1 MSDVRAVPGA
11 SSGGSSGVSS
21 GAPTV
26 VAERAVPRSGR
37 LGYFLRRNPRVLLG
51 GAVVVLLIV
60 LAIMAPLIVP
70 YDPIDV
76 DPTQGLEPPSLK
88 HWLGTDDLGRDVLSR
103 VLMGARVSLTV
114 GIISVV
120 IGLVVGV
127 SIGLAAGYLGGAV
140 DLLMMR
146 IIDALLAF
154 PGLLLAISITAA
166 LGPQIWNAM
175 IAIGIVAI
183 PAYTRL
189 TRAQVLS
196 VRERE
201 FVTATRALGATGSRI
216 VFKHIL
222 PNISNALVVQAS
234 LSTAFA
240 ILAEASLSF
249 LGLGAQPP
257 TPSWGQDINYSQ
269 RYLTN
274 MMWWM
279 SAGPGIAIFLAV
291 LSFNFLG
298 DALRDALDPHLRRRA

>member
-1 MSDVRAVPGA
+1 M
-11 SSGGSSGVSS
+11 SGVGAVSS
-21 GAPTV
+21 SPLP
-26 VAERAVPRSGR
+26 VAQRAATPLRGR

-51 GAVVVLLIV
+51 GVVVVFLTLV
-60 LAIMAPLIVP
+60 AIFAPLLVP
-70 YDPIDV
+70 YDPIEV
-76 DPTQGLEPPSLK
+76 NPTDSLEAPSLQ
-88 HWLGTDDLGRDVLSR
+88 HLFGTDDLGRDVLSR
-103 VLMGARVSLTV
+103 VILGARVSLSV
-114 GIISVV
+114 GLISVT
-120 IGLVVGV
+120 IGLIVGV
-127 SIGLAAGYLGGAV
+127 SVGLAAGYLGGPV
-140 DLLMMR
+140 DLLAMR
-146 IIDALLAF
+146 VIDALLAF
-154 PGLLLAISITAA
+154 PALLLAISITAA

-175 IAIGIVAI
+175 IAIGVVAI

-196 VRERE
+196 IRERE
-201 FVTATRALGATGSRI
+201 FVTATRAIGASSWRI
-216 VFKHIL
+216 VFRHIL
-222 PNISNALVVQAS
+222 PNVSNSLVVQAS

-269 RYLTN
+269 RYLSN

-279 SAGPGIAIFLAV
+279 SDGPGLAIFLAV

>member
-1 MSDVRAVPGA
+1 
-11 SSGGSSGVSS
+11 
-21 GAPTV
+21 
-26 VAERAVPRSGR
+26 
-37 LGYFLRRNPRVLLG
+37 
-51 GAVVVLLIV
+51 
-60 LAIMAPLIVP
+60 
-70 YDPIDV
+70 
-76 DPTQGLEPPSLK
+76 
-88 HWLGTDDLGRDVLSR
+88 
-103 VLMGARVSLTV
+103 MGARVSLTV
-114 GIISVV
+114 GIISVA
-120 IGLVVGV
+120 IGLVLGV

-140 DLLMMR
+140 DLLAMR
-146 IIDALLAF
+146 VIDALLAF
-154 PGLLLAISITAA
+154 PALLLAISITAA

-201 FVTATRALGATGSRI
+201 FVTATRAVGATGSRI

-222 PNISNALVVQAS
+222 PNISNSLVVQAS

>member
-1 MSDVRAVPGA
+1 MSGAGAVTSTTAPVAQRAVRPM
-11 SSGGSSGVSS
+11 
-21 GAPTV
+21 
-26 VAERAVPRSGR
+26 RGR

-51 GAVVVLLIV
+51 GVVILLLVLL
-60 LAIMAPLIVP
+60 AIFARVIVP
-70 YDPIDV
+70 YDPIEVNPSDSME
-76 DPTQGLEPPSLK
+76 GPSLQ

-103 VLMGARVSLTV
+103 VIVGSQVSLSV
-114 GIISVV
+114 GLISVS
-120 IGLVVGV
+120 IGLIVGV
-127 SIGLAAGYLGGAV
+127 SVGLAAGYLGGPV
-140 DLLMMR
+140 DLLAMR
-146 IIDALLAF
+146 VIDALLAF
-154 PGLLLAISITAA
+154 PALLLAISITAA

-175 IAIGIVAI
+175 IAIGVVAI

-196 VRERE
+196 IRERE
-201 FVTATRALGATGSRI
+201 FVTATRAIGASSWRI
-216 VFKHIL
+216 VFRHIL
-222 PNISNALVVQAS
+222 PNVSNSLVVQAS

-269 RYLTN
+269 RYLSN

>member
-1 MSDVRAVPGA
+1 MSDARAVPGA
-11 SSGGSSGVSS
+11 PPVT
-21 GAPTV
+21 AQ
-26 VAERAVPRSGR
+26 RAASRPSR
-37 LGYFLRRNPRVLLG
+37 LGYFLQRNPRVLLG
-51 GAVVVLLIV
+51 GSVVVALLVIA
-60 LAIMAPLIVP
+60 LIAPWIVP

-76 DPTQGLEPPSLK
+76 DPIQGLEAPGLK

-103 VLMGARVSLTV
+103 VVMGSRVSLSV
-114 GIISVV
+114 GLIS
-120 IGLVVGV
+120 V
-127 SIGLAAGYLGGAV
+127 SIGLAAGYLSGAV
-140 DLLMMR
+140 DLLAMR
-146 IIDALLAF
+146 VIDALLAF
-154 PGLLLAISITAA
+154 PALLLAISITAA
-166 LGPQIWNAM
+166 LGPQIWNSM
-175 IAIGIVAI
+175 IAIGVVAI
-183 PAYTRL
+183 PAYARL

-201 FVTATRALGATGSRI
+201 YVMATRAVGATSWRI
-216 VFKHIL
+216 VTRHIL
-222 PNISNALVVQAS
+222 PNISNSLVVQAS

-274 MMWWM
+274 MLWWM

>member
-1 MSDVRAVPGA
+1 M
-11 SSGGSSGVSS
+11 S
-21 GAPTV
+21 GAGAVTSASAP
-26 VAERAVPRSGR
+26 VAQRASRPLRGR

-51 GAVVVLLIV
+51 GVVVLLLV
-60 LAIMAPLIVP
+60 LVALFSPVIVP
-70 YDPIDV
+70 YDPIEVNPSDSM
-76 DPTQGLEPPSLK
+76 EAPSLQ

-103 VLMGARVSLTV
+103 VLLGSRVSLSV
-114 GIISVV
+114 GLISVS
-120 IGLVVGV
+120 IGLIVGV
-127 SIGLAAGYLGGAV
+127 SVGLAAGYLGGPV
-140 DLLMMR
+140 DLLAMR
-146 IIDALLAF
+146 VIDALLSF
-154 PGLLLAISITAA
+154 PALLLAISITAA

-175 IAIGIVAI
+175 IAIGVVAI

-196 VRERE
+196 IRERE
-201 FVTATRALGATGSRI
+201 FVTATRAIGASSWRI
-216 VFKHIL
+216 VFRHIL
-222 PNISNALVVQAS
+222 PNVSNSLVVQAS

-269 RYLTN
+269 RYLSN

>member
-1 MSDVRAVPGA
+1 MSQAGA
-11 SSGGSSGVSS
+11 MSGVRLPAE
-21 GAPTV
+21 GRV
-26 VAERAVPRSGR
+26 VTRPGR
-37 LGYFLRRNPRVLLG
+37 VRYFLRRNPRVLIG
-51 GAVVVLLIV
+51 GSVVVLLALV
-60 LAIMAPLIVP
+60 ALLAPYIVP

-76 DPTQGLEPPSLK
+76 DPSQAMEAPSLK
-88 HWLGTDDLGRDVLSR
+88 HWLGTDDLGRDVFSR
-103 VLMGARVSLTV
+103 VVMGSRVSLSV
-114 GIISVV
+114 GLISVT
-120 IGLVVGV
+120 IGLVLGV
-127 SIGLAAGYLGGAV
+127 SIGLAAGYLGGTV
-140 DLLMMR
+140 DLLAMR
-146 IIDALLAF
+146 AIDALLAF
-154 PGLLLAISITAA
+154 PALLLAISITAA
-166 LGPQIWNAM
+166 LGPQLWNAM
-175 IAIGIVAI
+175 IAIGVVAI

-196 VRERE
+196 IRERE
-201 FVTATRALGATGSRI
+201 YVTATRALGASSWRI
-216 VFKHIL
+216 VFRHIL
-222 PNISNALVVQAS
+222 PNVSNSLVVQAS

-279 SAGPGIAIFLAV
+279 SAGPGMAIFLAV

>member
-1 MSDVRAVPGA
+1 MTDVRAVPGA
-11 SSGGSSGVSS
+11 
-21 GAPTV
+21 P
-26 VAERAVPRSGR
+26 VAVAQRAVPRGGRR

-51 GAVVVLLIV
+51 GSVVVLLIAV
-60 LAIMAPLIVP
+60 AILAPLIVP
-70 YDPIDV
+70 YDPIEV
-76 DPTQGLEPPSLK
+76 DPSQGLEAPSLK

-103 VLMGARVSLTV
+103 VIMGARISLTV
-114 GIISVV
+114 GIISVA
-120 IGLVVGV
+120 IGLVLGV

-146 IIDALLAF
+146 VIDALLAF

-201 FVTATRALGATGSRI
+201 FVTATRAVGATSWRI
-216 VFKHIL
+216 VLKHIL
-222 PNISNALVVQAS
+222 PNISNSLVVQAS

-298 DALRDALDPHLRRRA
+298 DALRDALDPHLSRRA

>member
-1 MSDVRAVPGA
+1 MSGA
-11 SSGGSSGVSS
+11 GTITGVSLPVAQRA
-21 GAPTV
+21 AP
-26 VAERAVPRSGR
+26 RGGQLR
-37 LGYFLRRNPRVLLG
+37 YFLRRNPRVLLG
-51 GAVVVLLIV
+51 GVVVVLLV
-60 LAIMAPLIVP
+60 LIAIFAPLLVP

-76 DPTQGLEPPSLK
+76 DPSQGLQSPSLQ
-88 HWLGTDDLGRDVLSR
+88 HLLGTDDLGRDVLSR
-103 VLMGARVSLTV
+103 VLMGSRVSLSV
-114 GIISVV
+114 GLISVC

-140 DLLMMR
+140 DLLAMR
-146 IIDALLAF
+146 VIDALLAF
-154 PGLLLAISITAA
+154 PALLLAISITAA

-175 IAIGIVAI
+175 IAIGVVAI

-201 FVTATRALGATGSRI
+201 YVTATRALGASSWRI
-216 VFKHIL
+216 VVKHIL
-222 PNISNALVVQAS
+222 PNISNSLVVQAS

-274 MMWWM
+274 MLWWM

-291 LSFNFLG
+291 LAFNFLG

>member
-1 MSDVRAVPGA
+1 MSGA
-11 SSGGSSGVSS
+11 GAISGVSLAAARS
-21 GAPTV
+21 AAP
-26 VAERAVPRSGR
+26 RRRR

-51 GAVVVLLIV
+51 GVVVILLVLVAILAPV
-60 LAIMAPLIVP
+60 LAP

-76 DPTQGLEPPSLK
+76 HPSESLEAPSLT

-103 VLMGARVSLTV
+103 VIIGSRVSLSV
-114 GIISVV
+114 GLISVS

-127 SIGLAAGYLGGAV
+127 SVGLAAGYLGGPV
-140 DLLMMR
+140 DLLAMR
-146 IIDALLAF
+146 VIDALLAF
-154 PGLLLAISITAA
+154 PALLLAISITAA

-175 IAIGIVAI
+175 IAIGVVAI

-196 VRERE
+196 LRERE
-201 FVTATRALGATGSRI
+201 FVTATRALGASSWRI
-216 VFKHIL
+216 VLKHVL
-222 PNISNALVVQAS
+222 PNISNSLVVQAS

-279 SAGPGIAIFLAV
+279 SAGPGMAIFLAV

>member
-1 MSDVRAVPGA
+1 LSDAQTDLRGAGVALPASRAAAPVRSP
-11 SSGGSSGVSS
+11 
-21 GAPTV
+21 V
-26 VAERAVPRSGR
+26 VYLIS
-37 LGYFLRRNPRVLLG
+37 RNPRVLLG
-51 GAVVVLLIV
+51 GGVVLLLIL
-60 LAIMAPLIVP
+60 LALLAPAIAP

-76 DPTQGLEPPSLK
+76 DPSQGLEAPSLK
-88 HWLGTDDLGRDVLSR
+88 HWMGTDDLGRDVLSR
-103 VLMGARVSLTV
+103 VLWGARVSLSV
-114 GIISVV
+114 GLISVS
-120 IGLVVGV
+120 IGLLVGV
-127 SIGLAAGYLGGAV
+127 SLGLAAGYLGGAV
-140 DLLMMR
+140 DLLAMR
-146 IIDALLAF
+146 VIDALLAF
-154 PGLLLAISITAA
+154 PALLLAISITAA
-166 LGPQIWNAM
+166 LGPQIQNAM

-183 PAYTRL
+183 PSYTRL

-196 VRERE
+196 ARERE
-201 FVTATRALGATGSRI
+201 YVTAVRALGATSWRI
-216 VFKHIL
+216 VLKHIL
-222 PNISNALVVQAS
+222 PNISNPIVVQAS

-298 DALRDALDPHLRRRA
+298 DALRDALDPQFRRRA